1 MKVIV
6 LGATGF
12 IGSHLVKDLLKNN
25 YEVYAVIR
33 NSKKI
38 EILPKGTKIIIGDP
52 LQKGEWQEVASQMDA
67 GINLIGETI
76 FKRWTK
82 KYKKKLIDSRVI
94 STKNLIE
101 ALRNKTI
108 LFNASAIGY
117 YGDRGEEELIEESP
131 AGKGFICE
139 LCKIWEKTA
148 FEAEKKSIRVL
159 IGRIGIVLG
168 KNGGMLKVILPI
180 FKAGLGG
187 PLGNGKQ
194 WFSWI
199 HIDDVTRAIRFLIE
213 NKNLSGIFNFVSP
226 HPVRNKEFTKIL
238 SKILKRPAFI
248 PVPVFA
254 LKLLYGELGEVI
266 VSSTKVLPVRLLN
279 YGFIFKYSQLE
290 NALKSII

>member
-12 IGSHLVKDLLKNN
+12 IGSYLVKDLLKNN

-33 NSKKI
+33 NPKKV
-38 EILPKGTKIIIGDP
+38 EILPKGTKIILGDP
-52 LQKGEWQEVASQMDA
+52 LQKGEWQELASQMDV
-67 GINLIGETI
+67 GINLVGETI
-76 FKRWTK
+76 FKRWTE

-101 ALRNKTI
+101 ALKNEAI

-117 YGDRGEEELIEESP
+117 YGDRGEEELTEESS

-139 LCKIWEKTA
+139 LCKIWEETA
-148 FEAEKKSIRVL
+148 FEAEKKGIRVL

-168 KNGGMLKVILPI
+168 KNGGMLKAILPI

-248 PVPVFA
+248 PVPVFV
-254 LKLLYGELGEVI
+254 LKLLYNELGKVI
-266 VSSTKVLPVRLLN
+266 VSSTKVLPARLIN
-279 YGFIFKYSQLE
+279 HGFIFKYPQLE

>member
-33 NSKKI
+33 NPKKI

-279 YGFIFKYSQLE
+279 HGFIFKYSQLE